1 MKELSEETIMKNP
14 YLTSYFPL
22 LAIIM
27 FSLSLSVRTEM
38 EIAAILKNAGIYEG
52 MLEFFS
58 ETGIKLSLLT
68 LLMVLFFMVFAAMKL
83 LADTINEV
91 SLLFFS
97 KDHEGESLKIIRSG
111 ATIYFAGG
119 VVSLFSIYSF
129 IGIGVIFAAATLIYF
144 IYFVYKI
151 SPNMT
156 FAGMIGTVFFQV
168 IIWSTMLLGIIYLA
182 VKVYN
187 SIMASL
193 PI

>member
-1 MKELSEETIMKNP
+1 MKNP

-22 LAIIM
+22 LAIVL

-38 EIAAILKNAGIYEG
+38 ELVALLKNAGIYEG

-58 ETGIKLSLLT
+58 ETGIKLSLLA
-68 LLMVLFFMVFAAMKL
+68 LLMVLYFMVFAAMKL
-83 LADTINEV
+83 IADTINEV

-97 KDHEGESLKIIRSG
+97 KDHEGESLKLIRSG
-111 ATIYFAGG
+111 ATVYFAAG
-119 VVSLFSIYSF
+119 VLSLFSIYSF
-129 IGIGVIFAAATLIYF
+129 IGIGVIFAVATLIYF

-151 SPNMT
+151 SPNLSI
-156 FAGMIGTVFFQV
+156 AGVIGTVFFH
-168 IIWSTMLLGIIYLA
+168 IILWSTMLLGIVYLA

>member
-91 SLLFFS
+91 SLLFFF
-97 KDHEGESLKIIRSG
+97 KR
-111 ATIYFAGG
+111 
-119 VVSLFSIYSF
+119 
-129 IGIGVIFAAATLIYF
+129 
-144 IYFVYKI
+144 
-151 SPNMT
+151 P
-156 FAGMIGTVFFQV
+156 
-168 IIWSTMLLGIIYLA
+168 
-182 VKVYN
+182 
-187 SIMASL
+187 
-193 PI
+193 

>member
-1 MKELSEETIMKNP
+1 LSDEDFMKNP

-38 EIAAILKNAGIYEG
+38 ELADILKNAGIYAG

-58 ETGIKLSLLT
+58 ETGIKLSLLI
-68 LLMVLFFMVFAAMKL
+68 LLMVFYFMVFAALKL
-83 LADTINEV
+83 IADTINEV

-97 KDHEGESLKIIRSG
+97 KDHEGESLKLIRNG
-111 ATIYFAGG
+111 AAIYFTAG
-119 VVSLFSIYSF
+119 VISLFSIYSF
-129 IGIGVIFAAATLIYF
+129 IGIGAIIAAATLMYF

-151 SPNMT
+151 SPNLSM
-156 FAGMIGTVFFQV
+156 AGVIGTVFFQV
-168 IIWSTMLLGIIYLA
+168 ILWSTLLFGVIYVA

-187 SIMASL
+187 SILASL

>member
-1 MKELSEETIMKNP
+1 MKNP

-27 FSLSLSVRTEM
+27 FSMSLSVRTEI
-38 EIAAILKNAGIYEG
+38 ELLDVLKNAGIYDG

-58 ETGIKLSLLT
+58 ETGIKLSLLV
-68 LLMVLFFMVFAAMKL
+68 LLMVFYFMIFAAMKL
-83 LADTINEV
+83 IADTINEL

-97 KDHEGESLKIIRSG
+97 RDHEGESLKLIRNG
-111 ATIYFAGG
+111 AAIYFTAGA
-119 VVSLFSIYSF
+119 VSLFSIYSF
-129 IGIGVIFAAATLIYF
+129 IGIGAIIALATLIYF

-151 SPNMT
+151 SPNLSL
-156 FAGMIGTVFFQV
+156 AGVIGTVFFQV
-168 IIWSTMLLGIIYLA
+168 ILWSTLIFGIIYLA

>member
-1 MKELSEETIMKNP
+1 MKNP

-27 FSLSLSVRTEM
+27 FSLSLALRTEM
-38 EIAAILKNAGIYEG
+38 VLIEILKNAGIHEG

-58 ETGIKLSLLT
+58 AAGIKLALLA
-68 LLMVLFFMVFAAMKL
+68 LLMVMFFMVFAAMKL
-83 LADTINEV
+83 VADTINEI
-91 SLLFFS
+91 SLLFFT
-97 KDHEGESLKIIRSG
+97 KDHEGESLKLIRHG

-119 VVSLFSIYSF
+119 VASLFSIYSF
-129 IGIGVIFAAATLIYF
+129 AGIGLIFTLTTMIYF

-151 SPNMT
+151 SPNLSMS
-156 FAGMIGTVFFQV
+156 GVMGIVFFQV
-168 IIWSTMLLGIIYLA
+168 ILWSTLLLGIIYIMI
-182 VKVYN
+182 KVYN